1 MTTLVEKVEI
11 VRNNV
16 INNRKNVAAQL
27 ESLGVQQTSAAATVD
42 EMDALRA
49 LLEVALEN
57 AEVVAAAE
65 ARLESNKAVIAAESA
80 EA

>member
-11 VRNNV
+11 VKSNV
-16 INNRKNVAAQL
+16 KNNRKNVAAQL
-27 ESLGVQQTSAAATVD
+27 ESLGVQTTSAAATVD

-57 AEVVAAAE
+57 PEMVAAAE
-65 ARLESNKAVIAAESA
+65 ARLESNKAVIAAESV